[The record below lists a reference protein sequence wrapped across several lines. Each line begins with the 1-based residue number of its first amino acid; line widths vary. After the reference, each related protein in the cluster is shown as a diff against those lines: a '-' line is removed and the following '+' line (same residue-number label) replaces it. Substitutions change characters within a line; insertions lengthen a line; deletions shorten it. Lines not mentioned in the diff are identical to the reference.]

1 MIRQKVKAK
10 VKERLSLHPE
20 GYRIIIIAALI
31 IGGAMTLSWCYI
43 PGVYGKI
50 VAVIL
55 FLFWAFIFRFFRS
68 PEREMEHDSDVIYS
82 PADGVVVVVEETFES
97 EYFKEQMMQVS
108 VFMTIWNVH
117 VNWFPIGGKVEY
129 VKYHPGRFLVAW
141 HPKSS
146 EENERTT
153 IVIQH
158 KNIKILMRQIA
169 GLVARRIVT
178 YAKEGQ
184 EFAQSSQCGF
194 IKFGSRVDLFLP
206 LGTEIGV
213 KVGDKVTGTQTVIAR
228 LNNGIE

>member
-1 MIRQKVKAK
+1 MIRQKVTAK

-31 IGGAMTLSWCYI
+31 IGGAMILSWHYI
-43 PGVYGKI
+43 PGVYGK
-50 VAVIL
+50 VFAVIL

-68 PEREMEHDSDVIYS
+68 PEREVEHDSEVIYS
-82 PADGVVVVVEETFES
+82 PADGEVVVVEETFES
-97 EYFKEQMMQVS
+97 EFFKEKMTQVS

-117 VNWFPIGGKVEY
+117 VNWFPISGKVEY
-129 VKYHPGRFLVAW
+129 VRYHPGRFLVAW

-158 KNIKILMRQIA
+158 KNVKIMMRQIA

-184 EFAQSSQCGF
+184 EVAQSSQCGF

-206 LGTEIGV
+206 LSADV
-213 KVGDKVTGTQTVIAR
+213 CVRVGDKVTGTQTVIAK
-228 LNNGIE
+228 LSNGNE